1 MIDLNHP
8 KVKPLTRKIAS
19 SLAIDPTFVD
29 FVFAKK
35 RPECFR
41 YWVDDI
47 NGGWTCYVPDEF
59 DVAFPLWSTN
69 ADQTLILVKGS
80 TLSFGKGWHDNPDME
95 MISTTTQGL
104 LSNLMIEIAE
114 SDVLNDDLR
123 QAAAFCGYR
132 FVDDLLAFIDGP
144 MPEGMSWSEAKDQ
157 LIATVDAKSR

>member
-1 MIDLNHP
+1 MVDLNHP
-8 KVKPLTRKIAS
+8 KVKRLTREIAI
-19 SLAIDPTFVD
+19 SLAIAPTFVD
-29 FVFAKK
+29 FVFAEK

-41 YWVDDI
+41 YWVEDI

-80 TLSFGKGWHDNPDME
+80 TFSFGKGWHDNPDME

-104 LSNLMIEIAE
+104 LSNLLIEIAE
-114 SDVLNDDLR
+114 SDVPNDDLR

-144 MPEGMSWSEAKDQ
+144 MPEGMSWSEAKNRF
-157 LIATVDAKSR
+157 IATVDAKSR